1 MLEAARARI
10 RTAIAEAGGK
20 AFPHDTFEVT
30 LEQTMVRD
38 KRIDVLRDLEGK
50 LPDEE
55 FAAAVYQKVADPVWV
70 ADLTKLNT
78 YARKYGGEIAEIV
91 ERGAPRVAVGQPKLS
106 ITPRKSAMKAVTP

>member
-1 MLEAARARI
+1 MLRE
-10 RTAIAEAGGK
+10 
-20 AFPHDTFEVT
+20 
-30 LEQTMVRD
+30 
-38 KRIDVLRDLEGK
+38 LEGK